1 MTSEEQMITQERV
14 DSIMGEIEKNS
25 QTVTIKDIST
35 ILDVFLY
42 RYDPFDTIIGSFS
55 SSELLDNINLLLSAV
70 STLIPYNPEVLEN
83 PNMRS
88 YIFSKIKAASKGL
101 TSKTRK
107 NIFIKNRLNYCD
119 TIGFR
124 RNTGFAKFIFYSDG
138 EKPYLLLAHDYG
150 GGSITNH
157 IEEIVSYINS
167 LYLNDLGFN
176 IYRDN
181 IEVYYKDIDDYY
193 LSVKL
198 DENLENPKWME
209 MDTNKVEWFKNNWV
223 TLKKVDDE
231 SQEKG
236 ILFINGKQPYYG
248 YKVIKNIISSTEK
261 ESTIVDPYIDNTVFA
276 ILEEVKKS
284 AKIMILT
291 SKLQGDSKV
300 MARKF
305 KKERGNFEIYK
316 TKQFHDRFII
326 VDKTCYAIGSSIN
339 NFGDKATT
347 LFQISDDLVINK
359 IKDLITTI
367 TKDAE
372 VLTIES

>member
-14 DSIMGEIEKNS
+14 DSIMDEIEKNS
-25 QTVTIKDIST
+25 QNVTIKDIST
-35 ILDVFLY
+35 ILDVFSY
-42 RYDPFDTIIGSFS
+42 RYYPSDTIIGSFS
-55 SSELLDNINLLLSAV
+55 SSELLDNIDLLLCAV
-70 STLIPYNPEVLEN
+70 STLIPYNPEVLED

-88 YIFSKIKAASKGL
+88 YIFNKIKAASKGL

-107 NIFIKNRLNYCD
+107 NIFIKNRLSYCD
-119 TIGFR
+119 IIGFR
-124 RNTGFAKFIFYSDG
+124 RNTGFAKFKFYSDG

-150 GGSITNH
+150 GGGITNS
-157 IEEIVSYINS
+157 IEEIVSYIDS

-176 IYRDN
+176 IHKDN

-198 DENLENPKWME
+198 DENLKNPKWME
-209 MDTNKVEWFKNNWV
+209 MDSNKTEWFKKNWA
-223 TLKKVDDE
+223 LLNDK

-261 ESTIVDPYIDNTVFA
+261 ELTIVDPYIDNTVFA

-284 AKIMILT
+284 AKIIILA

-326 VDKTCYAIGSSIN
+326 VDKKCYAIGSSIN